1 MFYRI
6 KTGPVKQLIYNSIYI
21 FVIVSFLSMQTYVE
35 WERHQFQRN
44 QNFSNVNL
52 EGETTGNICDQNY
65 PNINIAGGIIRKTG
79 NTSAL
84 AISLALS
91 HLLLIFFVPEELKQ
105 ELYYFVKVNADYNQ
119 EVISM
124 QENINATSKRK

>member
-1 MFYRI
+1 
-6 KTGPVKQLIYNSIYI
+6 
-21 FVIVSFLSMQTYVE
+21 MQTYVE
-35 WERHQFQRN
+35 WERHQFQKN

-52 EGETTGNICDQNY
+52 EGETTANICDQNY

-105 ELYYFVKVNADYNQ
+105 ELYYFVKVNTDYNQ
-119 EVISM
+119 AVISI

>member
-1 MFYRI
+1 
-6 KTGPVKQLIYNSIYI
+6 
-21 FVIVSFLSMQTYVE
+21 MQTYIE
-35 WERHQFQRN
+35 WERHQFQN
-44 QNFSNVNL
+44 TQNFSNVNL

-91 HLLLIFFVPEELKQ
+91 HLLLIFFVPEELKK
-105 ELYYFVKVNADYNQ
+105 ELYYFIKVNRDSNQ
-119 EVISM
+119 TVISM
-124 QENINATSKRK
+124 QEKIKTTSKGVIVEHNYLAFSIK